1 MKKEMYC
8 NNIKVI
14 ICDTYDE
21 LSETAAE
28 IVANEMKKKPEFVL
42 GLATGSSP
50 VGLYNKLSEKN
61 KKGEINFEK
70 VRSFNLDEYYPIAKS
85 NNQSYDYF
93 MKEQLFN
100 HVNIDK
106 KNTYV
111 PNGMAEDIAKE
122 CADYDKFIESIG
134 GIDLQLLGIGRNGH
148 IAFNEPADAFTGES
162 FKIALTQSTIDANS
176 IYFDDIPM
184 PRYAMTMGI
193 GSIMKAKKIVLIA
206 TGSSKAEAVKGMI
219 KGEVTPQLP
228 ASVLQNHEAVVIFL
242 DEAAA
247 ALL

>member
-1 MKKEMYC
+1 MDIRIFKNE
-8 NNIKVI
+8 
-14 ICDTYDE
+14 
-21 LSETAAE
+21 AE
-28 IVANEMKKKPEFVL
+28 IGAAAGQLFCDIVKAKPDCVL
-42 GLATGSSP
+42 GLATGATP
-50 VGLYNKLSEKN
+50 IPTYNHMVKEYEAGNVSFKN
-61 KKGEINFEK
+61 
-70 VRSFNLDEYYPIAKS
+70 VSTFNLDEYCDLPKEHKNSYYSFMFENLFSKIDVNADNVNFLDGNTPDPDAESARYAAAIA
-85 NNQSYDYF
+85 
-93 MKEQLFN
+93 
-100 HVNIDK
+100 
-106 KNTYV
+106 
-111 PNGMAEDIAKE
+111 AK
-122 CADYDKFIESIG
+122 G
-134 GIDLQLLGIGRNGH
+134 GIDVQLLGIGRNGH

-206 TGSSKAEAVKGMI
+206 TGASKVEAVKGMI

-228 ASVLQNHEAVVIFL
+228 ASILQQHQDAVIFL